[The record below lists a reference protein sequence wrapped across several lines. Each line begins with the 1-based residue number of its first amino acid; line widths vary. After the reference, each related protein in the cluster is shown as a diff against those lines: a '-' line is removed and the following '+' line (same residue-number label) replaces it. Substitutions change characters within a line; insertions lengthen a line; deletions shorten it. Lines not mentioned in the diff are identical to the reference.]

1 MTIME
6 YGNDNLEV
14 VLLLHGGGLSWWNYR
29 KVAEVLASDYHVVLP
44 VLDGHAGS
52 AESFT
57 TIETNATR
65 IIRYI
70 DEHFAG
76 KITVL
81 GGLSLGG
88 QIALEILAQRPEIC
102 QYAFVE
108 SALVKPM
115 RLTHTLIGPTFGM
128 CYGLIKQKWFARLQA
143 EYLGIPKEL
152 FNDYFRDTCKIS
164 KADMIAF
171 MKANSMYTIK
181 PGLSETKA
189 KVKIL
194 AGSKEQKSIWDSA
207 ALLNQAIPGSNMEI
221 LDGLRH
227 GDLSIN
233 HPQHYGRML
242 TEWIG
247 R

>member
-1 MTIME
+1 MM
-6 YGNDNLEV
+6 
-14 VLLLHGGGLSWWNYR
+14 
-29 KVAEVLASDYHVVLP
+29 P
-44 VLDGHAGS
+44 VSGAKKICS
-52 AESFT
+52 A
-57 TIETNATR
+57 
-65 IIRYI
+65 
-70 DEHFAG
+70 
-76 KITVL
+76 
-81 GGLSLGG
+81 
-88 QIALEILAQRPEIC
+88 
-102 QYAFVE
+102 
-108 SALVKPM
+108 
-115 RLTHTLIGPTFGM
+115 
-128 CYGLIKQKWFARLQA
+128 
-143 EYLGIPKEL
+143 YLGIPKAL
-152 FNDYFRDTCKIS
+152 FDDYFRDTCKIS

-207 ALLNQAIPGSNMEI
+207 ALLNQAFPGSSMEI